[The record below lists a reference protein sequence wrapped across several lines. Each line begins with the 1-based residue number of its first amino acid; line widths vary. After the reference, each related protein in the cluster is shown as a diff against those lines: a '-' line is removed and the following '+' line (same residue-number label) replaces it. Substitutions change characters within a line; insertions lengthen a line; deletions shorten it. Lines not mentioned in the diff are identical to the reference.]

1 MAHTKAKGSS
11 KLGRESESK
20 RLGVKKFAGE
30 VVKVGMILVRQRGSK
45 YFAGKGVGRGGDDT
59 LFAKVVG
66 TVSFLKKKIRRFDGS
81 LKLKTVVNVI
91 NKQ

>member
-20 RLGVKKFAGE
+20 RLGIKKFAGE
-30 VVKVGMILVRQRGSK
+30 NVKVGMILVRQPGSK

-59 LFAKVVG
+59 LFAKIPGQVK
-66 TVSFLKKKIRRFDGS
+66 FLKKKIRRFDGS
-81 LKLKTVVNVI
+81 LKLKTVVNI
-91 NKQ
+91 I